1 MTHVHTE
8 GRTDMHIDLINLEKD
23 CNFHRFFIFCLKM
36 QMFEATYT
44 AAGDLR
50 SNDWPL
56 HKVKWVLLPIY
67 IYITKAHLKTPVLYH
82 TMAYYLISNAV

>member
-1 MTHVHTE
+1 
-8 GRTDMHIDLINLEKD
+8 MHIDMINLDCPQIRAEKN

-36 QMFEATYT
+36 QIFEATYT

-50 SNDWPL
+50 SNDWLL

-67 IYITKAHLKTPVLYH
+67 IYITKNSFNKTKEHFGP
-82 TMAYYLISNAV
+82 